1 MPLCSMTPKGTK
13 KPRDILWYRAE
24 PSGDLTQQLVQELL
38 AGRRA
43 PRPATVS
50 SAGPGRGRR
59 RAAGPR
65 RCCDHPGASPC
76 SSSFSLDQLQ
86 SVSGKAGKRGAEAG
100 AWPKACES
108 SSSLQDRVQTV
119 TEGCSGED
127 DNGQAE
133 NLYPDGHY
141 QRRPRS
147 GASPQRLR
155 GLGDEKYDFIPEK
168 EKTASALTLCR
179 CQEEQDT
186 KVRQLPASE
195 VWDEVRRQ
203 EKKLRSRREERQ
215 QLMAENLKR
224 WQRDQDQRKAKR
236 RLDEKRLLEARQKE
250 MMLRENKWK
259 RLAQEE
265 ETKRKA
271 KLERSKLQA
280 EYRKYCQEKQLREKK
295 ILEQDTR
302 DLKYNL
308 LRDKMSRACEKRL
321 SKEIERKKKRQEL
334 NQYEMTR
341 HRRLKDQVDHQV
353 KADELCK
360 RHAIEQKLQRSK
372 EILDQL
378 MEERN
383 RESKQKALKEEKRS
397 VMAKFRA
404 KETEEERRRRKS
416 MLLQIA
422 EMKIQQ
428 AQEMLAKTIQQKEIE
443 EAIRRRDQK
452 SDQILRDKESA
463 SGKARRIPTTSYGL
477 GQKGIKKPEQHAR
490 ALKCHTHL
498 EEESLSTH
506 FEQHNYRL
514 LPPPHRRGMPII
526 EEVKNN
532 RSDEITSR
540 YNSVSRC
547 KAIKLGLRMHQ
558 HFGLDQE
565 HTSEQNLLIIPTY
578 QGFSHLAECSWRPKL
593 DSFQLKLN

>member
-1 MPLCSMTPKGTK
+1 MADRRATLRTRHLRGPAAAGGEGCSGLGG
-13 KPRDILWYRAE
+13 PRLPAAPMLPR
-24 PSGDLTQQLVQELL
+24 GGL
-38 AGRRA
+38 RRGPRPGQGA

-428 AQEMLAKTIQQKEIE
+428 AQEMLAKTIQQKVQRSKQINCLKERNHHSQRQKIEDDEKCRLQEIE

-477 GQKGIKKPEQHAR
+477 GQKVRELMNSR
-490 ALKCHTHL
+490 A
-498 EEESLSTH
+498 
-506 FEQHNYRL
+506 Y
-514 LPPPHRRGMPII
+514 
-526 EEVKNN
+526 
-532 RSDEITSR
+532 D
-540 YNSVSRC
+540 
-547 KAIKLGLRMHQ
+547 
-558 HFGLDQE
+558 
-565 HTSEQNLLIIPTY
+565 
-578 QGFSHLAECSWRPKL
+578 
-593 DSFQLKLN
+593 